1 MTLHHHLPIMVY
13 IYPVDSFTYGMWTWM
28 HKNIHRINVP
38 YISEELSYESYD
50 RQDGITQIVVDAV
63 MQYNEM
69 SQLSE
74 HFEGKGINER
84 LIKEAEEEA
93 AKVFLDG
100 LLDIVER
107 KNC

>member
-1 MTLHHHLPIMVY
+1 
-13 IYPVDSFTYGMWTWM
+13 M
-28 HKNIHRINVP
+28 HKNIHRINDP
-38 YISEELSYESYD
+38 YISEEIYPEFSE

-63 MQYNEM
+63 AQYNEM
-69 SQLSE
+69 SQLPE

-100 LLDIVER
+100 ILDIVER
-107 KNC
+107 RNS

>member
-13 IYPVDSFTYGMWTWM
+13 IYHADSFTYGMWTWM
-28 HKNIHRINVP
+28 HKNIHRINAP
-38 YISEELSYESYD
+38 YISEEVYREFSE

-63 MQYNEM
+63 AQYNEM

-74 HFEGKGINER
+74 HFEGKGVNER

-100 LLDIVER
+100 ILDIVQR
-107 KNC
+107 RNS